1 MSRAAVAP
9 QLRDTVSYS
18 NARPEMLTP
27 LQPVVPPAPKVH
39 DKDLPG
45 WQALYKFNRN
55 TLSSQPQR
63 AFDEPVIRRCIFGL
77 ESLLIND
84 PDGVRHVLAT
94 AMDKYKRLVAADR
107 ILGPL
112 GGTGLFLAA
121 GSQWRQQRRMLA
133 PMFTPAN
140 VGLSLPH
147 FMAAALGLANRIAGA
162 HSTNLCANLSLAFQE
177 ATREAVLRALFS
189 LPDSAERA
197 RITAM
202 VRYYLAGPGRPNLF
216 DAFAPTTGSFG
227 FALRSRRRFQ
237 KEWSATIDAIVSA
250 RRERRG
256 TAASADLLD
265 LLLAARDPETG
276 QALSQ
281 VEVRDQCSTMIVA
294 GYETT
299 ARLLFWATY
308 LLTLDLAEQHRLR
321 AELVSFPPER
331 VSSLDDLLNWPRL
344 RQVLFEALRLYP
356 PAAYISREAIADD
369 VFAGEPVRAGTQA
382 WISPWVLHRHRKHW
396 DNPTAFTPD
405 RFTGKLSPW
414 TGGGA
419 FLPFGAGP
427 RICIGATFAMAE
439 AHIMLATLLSRFR
452 ITLDAARPVLPVAR
466 ITTAPSYEPSFRLER
481 I

>member
-1 MSRAAVAP
+1 
-9 QLRDTVSYS
+9 
-18 NARPEMLTP
+18 MLTQV
-27 LQPVVPPAPKVH
+27 QPVVPPAPKVH
-39 DKDLPG
+39 DRDLPG
-45 WQALYKFNRN
+45 WRALYKFNRN

-63 AFDEPVIRRCIFGL
+63 AFEEPIIRRRMLGL

-84 PDGVRHVLAT
+84 PDGVRHVLAS

-121 GSQWRQQRRMLA
+121 GAQWRQQRRMLA
-133 PMFTPAN
+133 PIFTPAN
-140 VGLSLPH
+140 VGLFLPH
-147 FMAAALGLANRIAGA
+147 FMAAASGLADRIAPA
-162 HSTNLCANLSLAFQE
+162 APVNLSLAFQE
-177 ATREAVLRALFS
+177 ATLEAVLRALFS

-216 DAFAPTTGSFG
+216 DAFAPTTESFA
-227 FALRSRRRFQ
+227 FALRSRRRFE

-250 RRERRG
+250 RRERPG
-256 TAASADLLD
+256 TATSADLLD
-265 LLLAARDPETG
+265 LLLAARDSETG

-281 VEVRDQCSTMIVA
+281 LEVRDQCSTMIVA

-299 ARLLFWATY
+299 ARLLFWASY
-308 LLTLDLAEQHRLR
+308 VLTLDLAEQDRLR
-321 AELVSFPPER
+321 VELAAFSPER
-331 VSSLDDLLNWPRL
+331 VSSLDDLLNWSRL

-356 PAAYISREAIADD
+356 PAAYISREATAEDM
-369 VFAGEPVRAGTQA
+369 VAGEPVRVGTQA
-382 WISPWVLHRHRKHW
+382 WISPWVLHRHRKYW
-396 DNPTAFTPD
+396 DCPRAFTPD
-405 RFTGKLSPW
+405 RFIGKLSPW

-439 AHIMLATLLSRFR
+439 AHLMLATLLSRFR

>member
-1 MSRAAVAP
+1 
-9 QLRDTVSYS
+9 
-18 NARPEMLTP
+18 MLT
-27 LQPVVPPAPKVH
+27 QFQSVVPPAPKVH

-45 WQALYKFNRN
+45 WRALFKFNRN

-63 AFDEPVIRRCIFGL
+63 AFEEPVIRRCIFGL

-84 PDGVRHVLAT
+84 PDGIRHVLAT

-121 GSQWRQQRRMLA
+121 GAQWRQQRRMLA
-133 PMFTPAN
+133 PIFTPAN
-140 VGLSLPH
+140 VGVFLPH
-147 FMAAALGLANRIAGA
+147 FVAAASGLAERIAGA
-162 HSTNLCANLSLAFQE
+162 QRINLSLAFQE
-177 ATREAVLRALFS
+177 ATLEAVLRALFS

-216 DAFAPTTGSFG
+216 DAFAPTTESFG

-237 KEWSATIDAIVSA
+237 KTWSATIDAIVSV

-256 TAASADLLD
+256 PTTSTDLLD

-281 VEVRDQCSTMIVA
+281 AEVRDQCSTMIVA

-308 LLTLDLAEQHRLR
+308 LLTLDVAEQDRLR
-321 AELVSFPPER
+321 AELAAFPPER
-331 VSSLDDLLNWPRL
+331 VRNLDDLLNWPRL

-369 VFAGEPVRAGTQA
+369 VVAGEPVRVGTQA
-382 WISPWVLHRHRKHW
+382 WISPWVLHRHRKYW

-405 RFTGKLSPW
+405 RFTDKLSPW
-414 TGGGA
+414 TGGGC

-439 AHIMLATLLSRFR
+439 AHIMLATLLSRFK

-466 ITTAPSYEPSFRLER
+466 ITTAPSYEPLFRLER

>member
-1 MSRAAVAP
+1 
-9 QLRDTVSYS
+9 
-18 NARPEMLTP
+18 MLTP
-27 LQPVVPPAPKVH
+27 FQPVVPPSPKVH

-45 WQALYKFNRN
+45 WRALHKFNRN

-63 AFDEPVIRRCIFGL
+63 AFEEPVIRRCIFGL

-94 AMDKYKRLVAADR
+94 AMDKYKRLVAAER

-121 GSQWRQQRRMLA
+121 GAQWRQQRRMLA
-133 PMFTPAN
+133 PIFTPAN
-140 VGLSLPH
+140 VSVFLPH
-147 FMAAALGLANRIAGA
+147 FMAAAAGLADRIAPA
-162 HSTNLCANLSLAFQE
+162 QSANLSLAFQE
-177 ATREAVLRALFS
+177 ATLEAVLRALFS

-202 VRYYLAGPGRPNLF
+202 VRYYLVGPGRPNLF

-237 KEWSATIDAIVSA
+237 KEWSSTIDAIVSA

-256 TAASADLLD
+256 TTTSADLLD

-276 QALSQ
+276 EGLSQ
-281 VEVRDQCSTMIVA
+281 AEVRDQCSTMIVA

-299 ARLLFWATY
+299 ARLLFWASY
-308 LLTLDLAEQHRLR
+308 LLTLDLAEQDRLR
-321 AELVSFPPER
+321 AELASFPPER
-331 VSSLDDLLNWPRL
+331 VSNLDDLLNWPRL

-356 PAAYISREAIADD
+356 PAAYISRVATADD
-369 VFAGEPVRAGTQA
+369 IVAGEPVCVGTQA
-382 WISPWVLHRHRKHW
+382 WISPWVLHRHRKFW

-405 RFTGKLSPW
+405 RFMGKPAPW
-414 TGGGA
+414 TGGAA

-452 ITLDAARPVLPVAR
+452 ITLEAARPVMPVAR
-466 ITTAPSYEPSFRLER
+466 ITTAPSYEPSFQLER

>member
-1 MSRAAVAP
+1 
-9 QLRDTVSYS
+9 
-18 NARPEMLTP
+18 MLTP

-45 WQALYKFNRN
+45 WLALYKFNRN
-55 TLSSQPQR
+55 TLSSQPRR

-77 ESLLIND
+77 ESVLIND

-121 GSQWRQQRRMLA
+121 GAQWRQQRRMLA
-133 PMFTPAN
+133 PIFTPAN
-140 VGLSLPH
+140 VSVFLPH
-147 FMAAALGLANRIAGA
+147 FMAAATGLADRIAGA
-162 HSTNLCANLSLAFQE
+162 QSANLCANLSLAFQE
-177 ATREAVLRALFS
+177 ATLEAVLRALFS

-216 DAFAPTTGSFG
+216 DAFAPTTESFG
-227 FALRSRRRFQ
+227 FALGSRRRFQ
-237 KEWSATIDAIVSA
+237 KDWSATIDAIVSA

-256 TAASADLLD
+256 TATSADLLD

-281 VEVRDQCSTMIVA
+281 TEVRDQCSTMIVA

-299 ARLLFWATY
+299 ARLLFWASY
-308 LLTLDLAEQHRLR
+308 LLTLDLSEQERLR
-321 AELVSFPPER
+321 AELASFPPER

-369 VFAGEPVRAGTQA
+369 VVAGEPVRAGTQA

-396 DNPTAFTPD
+396 DNPTGFTPD
-405 RFTGKLSPW
+405 RFAGKLSPW

-419 FLPFGAGP
+419 FVPFGAGP

-452 ITLDAARPVLPVAR
+452 ITLDTAPPVLPVAR

>member
-1 MSRAAVAP
+1 
-9 QLRDTVSYS
+9 
-18 NARPEMLTP
+18 MLTQ

-55 TLSSQPQR
+55 TLSSQPRR
-63 AFDEPVIRRCIFGL
+63 AFEEPVIRRCIFGL

-94 AMDKYKRLVAADR
+94 AMDKYKRLVGAER

-147 FMAAALGLANRIAGA
+147 FMAAASGLADRIAGA
-162 HSTNLCANLSLAFQE
+162 ESANLCANLSLAFQE
-177 ATREAVLRALFS
+177 ATLEAVLRALFS

-197 RITAM
+197 RITTM

-216 DAFAPTTGSFG
+216 DAFAPTTESFG

-256 TAASADLLD
+256 TATSADLLD

-276 QALSQ
+276 QVLSQ
-281 VEVRDQCSTMIVA
+281 AEVRDQCSTMIVA

-308 LLTLDLAEQHRLR
+308 LLTLDVAEQERLR
-321 AELVSFPPER
+321 AELASFPPEQ
-331 VSSLDDLLNWPRL
+331 VSNLDDLLNWPRL

-369 VFAGEPVRAGTQA
+369 AVAGEPVRSGTQA

-396 DNPTAFTPD
+396 DCPTAFSPD

-452 ITLDAARPVLPVAR
+452 VTLDAARPVLPVAR

-481 I
+481 V

>member
-1 MSRAAVAP
+1 
-9 QLRDTVSYS
+9 
-18 NARPEMLTP
+18 MLTP
-27 LQPVVPPAPKVH
+27 CQPVVPPAPKVH

-45 WQALYKFNRN
+45 WRALYKFNRN
-55 TLSSQPQR
+55 TLSSQPRR
-63 AFDEPVIRRCIFGL
+63 AFEEPVIRRCIFGL

-94 AMDKYKRLVAADR
+94 AMDKYKRLVGAER

-112 GGTGLFLAA
+112 GGTGLFLASGA
-121 GSQWRQQRRMLA
+121 QWRQQRRMLA
-133 PMFTPAN
+133 PILTPAN
-140 VGLSLPH
+140 VGLFLPH
-147 FMAAALGLANRIAGA
+147 FAAAASGLADRIAGA
-162 HSTNLCANLSLAFQE
+162 QSANLSLAFQE
-177 ATREAVLRALFS
+177 ATLEAVLRALFS

-216 DAFAPTTGSFG
+216 DAFAPTTESFG
-227 FALRSRRRFQ
+227 FALASRRRFQ
-237 KEWSATIDAIVSA
+237 KEWSATIDAIVSS

-256 TAASADLLD
+256 TATSADLLD

-308 LLTLDLAEQHRLR
+308 LLTLDPAEQERLR
-321 AELVSFPPER
+321 SELASFPPER

-356 PAAYISREAIADD
+356 PAAYISREVIAED
-369 VFAGEPVRAGTQA
+369 VVAGERVRAGTQA

-396 DNPTAFTPD
+396 DCPTAFSPD
-405 RFTGKLSPW
+405 RFAGKLQPW

-452 ITLDAARPVLPVAR
+452 IALDAARPVLPVAR

>member
-1 MSRAAVAP
+1 
-9 QLRDTVSYS
+9 
-18 NARPEMLTP
+18 MLTP

-45 WQALYKFNRN
+45 WLALYKFNRN
-55 TLSSQPQR
+55 TLSSQPRR

-121 GSQWRQQRRMLA
+121 GAQWRQQRRMMA
-133 PMFTPAN
+133 PIFTPAN
-140 VGLSLPH
+140 VSVFLPH
-147 FMAAALGLANRIAGA
+147 FMAAATGLADRIAGA
-162 HSTNLCANLSLAFQE
+162 QSANLCANLSLAFQE
-177 ATREAVLRALFS
+177 ATLEAVLRALFS

-216 DAFAPTTGSFG
+216 DAFAPTTESFG
-227 FALRSRRRFQ
+227 FALGSRRRFQ

-256 TAASADLLD
+256 TATSADLLD

-281 VEVRDQCSTMIVA
+281 TEVRDQCSTMIVA

-299 ARLLFWATY
+299 ARLLFWASY
-308 LLTLDLAEQHRLR
+308 LLTLDLSEQDRLR
-321 AELVSFPPER
+321 AELASFPPER

-369 VFAGEPVRAGTQA
+369 VVAGEPVRAGTQA

-405 RFTGKLSPW
+405 RFAGKLSPW

-419 FLPFGAGP
+419 FVPFGAGP

-439 AHIMLATLLSRFR
+439 AHIMLAMLLSRFR
-452 ITLDAARPVLPVAR
+452 IALDAAPPVLPVAR

>member
-1 MSRAAVAP
+1 
-9 QLRDTVSYS
+9 
-18 NARPEMLTP
+18 MLTQF
-27 LQPVVPPAPKVH
+27 QPVVPPAPKVH

-45 WQALYKFNRN
+45 WWALFKFNRN
-55 TLSSQPQR
+55 TLSTQPRR
-63 AFDEPVIRRCIFGL
+63 AFEDPVIRRRILGL
-77 ESLLIND
+77 ESILVNE

-94 AMDKYKRLVAADR
+94 AMDKYRRLVAADR

-133 PMFTPAN
+133 PLFTPAN
-140 VGLSLPH
+140 VSLFLPH
-147 FMAAALGLANRIAGA
+147 FMAAASGLADRIAGA
-162 HSTNLCANLSLAFQE
+162 QSANLCANLSLAFQE
-177 ATREAVLRALFS
+177 ATLEAVLRALFS

-237 KEWSATIDAIVSA
+237 NAWSATIDAIVSA

-256 TAASADLLD
+256 TATDLLD

-276 QALSQ
+276 QALSEA
-281 VEVRDQCSTMIVA
+281 EVRDQCSTMIVA

-308 LLTLDLAEQHRLR
+308 LLTLDVAEQDRLR
-321 AELVSFPPER
+321 AEVATFPPER
-331 VSSLDDLLNWPRL
+331 VSNLDDLLNWPRL

-369 VFAGEPVRAGTQA
+369 VVAGEPVRVGTQA
-382 WISPWVLHRHRKHW
+382 WISPWVLHRHREYW

-405 RFTGKLSPW
+405 RFAGKLSPW
-414 TGGGA
+414 TGGGCFPA
-419 FLPFGAGP
+419 VWRWPAHLHRRNVRPGGGTHHAGD
-427 RICIGATFAMAE
+427 I
-439 AHIMLATLLSRFR
+439 
-452 ITLDAARPVLPVAR
+452 VVALQDH
-466 ITTAPSYEPSFRLER
+466 A
-481 I
+481 

>member
-1 MSRAAVAP
+1 
-9 QLRDTVSYS
+9 
-18 NARPEMLTP
+18 MLTQF
-27 LQPVVPPAPKVH
+27 QPVVAPAPKVH

-45 WQALYKFNRN
+45 WLALFKFNRN

-63 AFDEPVIRRCIFGL
+63 AFEEPVIRRCILGL

-112 GGTGLFLAA
+112 GGAGLFLAA
-121 GSQWRQQRRMLA
+121 GAQWRQQRRMLA
-133 PMFTPAN
+133 PIFTPAN
-140 VGLSLPH
+140 VGLFLPR
-147 FMAAALGLANRIAGA
+147 FMAAASGLAERIARA
-162 HSTNLCANLSLAFQE
+162 QSANLSLAFQE
-177 ATREAVLRALFS
+177 ATLEAVLRALFS

-202 VRYYLAGPGRPNLF
+202 VRYYLAGPGCPNLF
-216 DAFAPTTGSFG
+216 DAFAPTTESFG

-237 KEWSATIDAIVSA
+237 KAWSATIDAIVSA
-250 RRERRG
+250 RRERPG
-256 TAASADLLD
+256 TTTSADLLD

-281 VEVRDQCSTMIVA
+281 AEVRDQCSTMIVA

-308 LLTLDLAEQHRLR
+308 LLTLDVAEQDRLR
-321 AELVSFPPER
+321 AELAAFPPEQ

-344 RQVLFEALRLYP
+344 RQVLFETLRLYP
-356 PAAYISREAIADD
+356 PAAYISREAIEDD
-369 VFAGEPVRAGTQA
+369 VVAGEPVGVGTQA
-382 WISPWVLHRHRKHW
+382 WISPWVLHRHRQYW

-405 RFTGKLSPW
+405 RFAGKLSPW

-439 AHIMLATLLSRFR
+439 AHIMLATLLSRFK

-481 I
+481 V